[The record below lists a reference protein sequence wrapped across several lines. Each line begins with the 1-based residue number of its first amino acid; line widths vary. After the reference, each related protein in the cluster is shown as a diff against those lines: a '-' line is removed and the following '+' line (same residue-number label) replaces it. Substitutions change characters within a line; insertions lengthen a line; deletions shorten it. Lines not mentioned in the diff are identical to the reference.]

1 MKNQKIN
8 ISKYIS
14 SENMR
19 KIKMQSNKLK
29 IEDDIE
35 FLFEKTITPFGT
47 GAKIDAPKELLG
59 KKVYVLVRK
68 S

>member
-1 MKNQKIN
+1 
-8 ISKYIS
+8 
-14 SENMR
+14 MR

-35 FLFEKTITPFGT
+35 FLFEKIITKFGT

-68 S
+68 N

>member
-1 MKNQKIN
+1 
-8 ISKYIS
+8 
-14 SENMR
+14 MR

-35 FLFEKTITPFGT
+35 FLFEKTITKFGT
-47 GAKIDAPKELLG
+47 GAKIDAPKDLLG